1 MIKKITSLLSSF
13 NGKEIILLS
22 TNFITASALNYQ
34 GVRMV
39 EQEKTMNE
47 LTKQISCLSEEI
59 KTLKNLQV
67 SVPKNFDYANTIY
80 TKIFDVIVFDYLIP
94 AVSTT
99 AIICVAGVAV
109 NFALK
114 YVGYSVIASVKSVLL
129 QKIGFASFI
138 KIPQFIDI
146 LFKKTQFITFIDKEY
161 TFRIGIKDGTI
172 IEHLGRHIEST
183 NFHSVTKLL
192 VDSTKNAGVLI
203 NKSIATQNVTVSE
216 ATASVLNDVNL
227 MGLINSVT

>member
-13 NGKEIILLS
+13 NGKEILLLS

-80 TKIFDVIVFDYLIP
+80 TKIFE
-94 AVSTT
+94 
-99 AIICVAGVAV
+99 
-109 NFALK
+109 K
-114 YVGYSVIASVKSVLL
+114 
-129 QKIGFASFI
+129 
-138 KIPQFIDI
+138 
-146 LFKKTQFITFIDKEY
+146 
-161 TFRIGIKDGTI
+161 
-172 IEHLGRHIEST
+172 
-183 NFHSVTKLL
+183 
-192 VDSTKNAGVLI
+192 
-203 NKSIATQNVTVSE
+203 
-216 ATASVLNDVNL
+216 
-227 MGLINSVT
+227 